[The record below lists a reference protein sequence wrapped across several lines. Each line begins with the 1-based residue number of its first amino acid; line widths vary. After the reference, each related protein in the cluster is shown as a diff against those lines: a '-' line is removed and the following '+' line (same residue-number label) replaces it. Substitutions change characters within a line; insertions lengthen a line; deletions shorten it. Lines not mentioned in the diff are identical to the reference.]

1 MEEVK
6 QRLVLAADTCV
17 KAYDKW
23 SADQKSISGRE
34 SLQEAI
40 HELRKVASRLEIEL
54 AISERDQMTQK
65 PIAIPPHRASRGK
78 GNGDQSMD
86 DNVGNSAF
94 DEDDMP
100 QQKPAMRRRLGGSG
114 PRRPGGG
121 SGNGGQE

>member
-23 SADQKSISGRE
+23 STDQKSPAGRE
-34 SLQEAI
+34 SLQDAI
-40 HELRKVASRLEIEL
+40 HELRKVASRLEIDL
-54 AISERDQMTQK
+54 AISERDQMAQK

-94 DEDDMP
+94 DEDGPMP
-100 QQKPAMRRRLGGSG
+100 QQKPAMRRRLGGQG

-121 SGNGGQE
+121 GQE